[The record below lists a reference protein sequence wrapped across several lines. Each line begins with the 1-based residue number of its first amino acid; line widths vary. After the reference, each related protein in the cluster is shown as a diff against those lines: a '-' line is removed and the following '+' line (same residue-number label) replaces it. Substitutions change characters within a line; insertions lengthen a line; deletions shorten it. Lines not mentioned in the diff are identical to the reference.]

1 MGNCESIV
9 KTLNSKTT
17 IFENDESYHKVE
29 NNNIKNF
36 DNTYLVKT
44 NNSTER
50 NINFQNTN
58 NNNVNPISNNNSS
71 SILDNKPINPQQDSI
86 NKALNNNQEQ
96 EDNNKKSN
104 RDLNINQIQEQNNQ
118 YAKKELQYN
127 NQIQILNR
135 DIQQLKCDQI
145 KKYNENIQ
153 LNYRLSLLTK
163 KLNEYNVNTQALKL
177 QQTNSNNTII
187 QLQNQ
192 VNQLNTQIFM
202 NQGLNSK
209 IVAINKK
216 NTQLQ
221 SQVNQLNAYKNK
233 NQELNNTIIAIN
245 NNNVQLQNQVNQ
257 LSTQINKNQE
267 LNNTIFAI
275 NNKNAQLNQEIL
287 KLTSEIKYLKSLN
300 SNEPILVGLDNIGAT
315 CYMNATL
322 QSLSNTP
329 KLTEYFLK
337 KEQFDPTKIMS
348 YQYYIV
354 LKNLW
359 DRKNHMKSYAPH
371 SFKKVLS
378 KENPLFEG
386 VNANDSKDLINF
398 LLERFHKELNT
409 LNINNVQNNIQITQ
423 QDQLDEGKVLNL
435 FIAEFNT
442 KYHSIISDLF
452 YGVMETKSKCQ
463 GCMNMKYNFQVYSFI
478 EFPLEQVNKY
488 YFNLGLKS
496 NNTTI
501 NPDVDL
507 FECFNYYGKI
517 DLMNGDNQM
526 YCNICRRNCDS
537 LYSMSLYSLPNNLI
551 INLNRGRGAVYQCT
565 VKFPEKLNL
574 LNFVSYQQG
583 NTYFELYAVISHS
596 GPSSMSGHFVA
607 YCKHKTDKKWYKF
620 NDSFVEPCKQK
631 EEFRNGMP
639 YILFYQAL

>member
-1 MGNCESIV
+1 M
-9 KTLNSKTT
+9 
-17 IFENDESYHKVE
+17 
-29 NNNIKNF
+29 
-36 DNTYLVKT
+36 
-44 NNSTER
+44 
-50 NINFQNTN
+50 
-58 NNNVNPISNNNSS
+58 
-71 SILDNKPINPQQDSI
+71 
-86 NKALNNNQEQ
+86 
-96 EDNNKKSN
+96 
-104 RDLNINQIQEQNNQ
+104 
-118 YAKKELQYN
+118 
-127 NQIQILNR
+127 
-135 DIQQLKCDQI
+135 
-145 KKYNENIQ
+145 
-153 LNYRLSLLTK
+153 
-163 KLNEYNVNTQALKL
+163 
-177 QQTNSNNTII
+177 
-187 QLQNQ
+187 
-192 VNQLNTQIFM
+192 
-202 NQGLNSK
+202 
-209 IVAINKK
+209 
-216 NTQLQ
+216 
-221 SQVNQLNAYKNK
+221 
-233 NQELNNTIIAIN
+233 
-245 NNNVQLQNQVNQ
+245 QNQVNQ
-257 LSTQINKNQE
+257 LSTQINKNKE
-267 LNNTIFAI
+267 LNNTIIAI
-275 NNKNAQLNQEIL
+275 NSQNTQLNQEIL
-287 KLTSEIKYLKSLN
+287 QLKKTIENLKSLN

-337 KEQFDPTKIMS
+337 KEKFDPTQRMS
-348 YQYYIV
+348 YEYYIV

-359 DRKNHMKSYAPH
+359 DRKKNKKSYAPH
-371 SFKKVLS
+371 SFKQVLS

-398 LLERFHKELNT
+398 LLEKFHKELNT
-409 LNINNVQNNIQITQ
+409 INANNFQNNMQITQ
-423 QDQLDEGKVLNL
+423 QDQLDERKMLNL
-435 FIAEFNT
+435 FFEEFNS

-463 GCMNMKYNFQVYSFI
+463 GCMNIKYNFQIYSFI

-488 YFNLGLKS
+488 YFSLGLKN

-526 YCNICRRNCDS
+526 YCNICRRNCDA

-583 NTYFELYAVISHS
+583 NTYFELYAVISHI

>member
-1 MGNCESIV
+1 MGLCESLDSLDPNYKKSV
-9 KTLNSKTT
+9 GDKSNEKL
-17 IFENDESYHKVE
+17 E
-29 NNNIKNF
+29 NNNNKN
-36 DNTYLVKT
+36 LG
-44 NNSTER
+44 NNCTE
-50 NINFQNTN
+50 NLNY
-58 NNNVNPISNNNSS
+58 
-71 SILDNKPINPQQDSI
+71 SIVGKDT
-86 NKALNNNQEQ
+86 
-96 EDNNKKSN
+96 DNNKKNSQNSN
-104 RDLNINQIQEQNNQ
+104 FQNINNNKNPTTNENSASEINNKFTNSQVGNNNNKVLNNIQEQ
-118 YAKKELQYN
+118 EE
-127 NQIQILNR
+127 IQK
-135 DIQQLKCDQI
+135 LKYEQI
-145 KKYNENIQ
+145 KKNDEIIRLKSQ
-153 LNYRLSLLTK
+153 L
-163 KLNEYNVNTQALKL
+163 ALRSQKL
-177 QQTNSNNTII
+177 QPYNNY
-187 QLQNQ
+187 
-192 VNQLNTQIFM
+192 
-202 NQGLNSK
+202 
-209 IVAINKK
+209 
-216 NTQLQ
+216 QLQ
-221 SQVNQLNAYKNK
+221 SRVNQLNAYINKNK
-233 NQELNNTIIAIN
+233 ELNNTIVAIN
-245 NNNVQLQNQVNQ
+245 NKNLQLQNQVNQ

-267 LNNTIFAI
+267 LNNKIIAINNKNLQLQSQVNQLNAYINKNKELNNTIIAINNKNLLLQNQVNHLSTQINKNEELNNTIVAI
-275 NNKNAQLNQEIL
+275 NNKNAQLNQEISQL
-287 KLTSEIKYLKSLN
+287 KSTIENLKSLN

-337 KEQFDPTKIMS
+337 KEQFDKTAIMS
-348 YQYYIV
+348 YEYYIV

-359 DRKNHMKSYAPH
+359 DRKKHMKSYAPH
-371 SFKKVLS
+371 SFKQVLS
-378 KENPLFEG
+378 RENPLFEG

-398 LLERFHKELNT
+398 LLEKFHKELNT
-409 LNINNVQNNIQITQ
+409 INANNVENNIQITQ
-423 QDQLDEGKVLNL
+423 QDQLDENKVLNL
-435 FIAEFNT
+435 FLAEFNT

-463 GCMNMKYNFQVYSFI
+463 GCMYIKYNFQVYSFI

-496 NNTTI
+496 NNNTTI

-526 YCNICRRNCDS
+526 YCNICRRNCDAF
-537 LYSMSLYSLPNNLI
+537 YSTNLYSLPNNLI

-574 LNFVSYQQG
+574 LNFVGYQQG
-583 NTYFELYAVISHS
+583 NTYFELYAVISHI